1 MKKNLILLLLIGV
14 IILTGCSRDI
24 QVKNTD
30 RKNLSSKQEN
40 KINKKSLPSKIAFV
54 KNDTLYI
61 MNEDGTQ
68 QEPLVSNVSDKSRPS
83 WSPDGSK
90 ILYTIEEQEDT
101 YGLYI
106 LNISDKTQ
114 KRISDVFIPLG
125 PPPSFREAVWSPD
138 GTKIV
143 FLKLDKSDQSVQ
155 LHVIDLNDLKD
166 TTLVKKKDLET
177 KLISLHPT
185 LPHIPTHIP
194 NSFAWSPDGK
204 TIAFSVA
211 RFIFTV
217 NNDGS
222 DLKIIKDM
230 KELGNVYDYCD
241 CVQLIWAK
249 NKIIF
254 AVNRNEP
261 YEKYGVKKGFTP
273 DIIEVTSIFI
283 MNSYGSGIK
292 KLGEYVVFRGFA
304 LSPDGEKIAIAGK
317 NNYDSDQFLYIINL
331 IDVTQVALKN
341 DENYSNY
348 SVNSLSLSP
357 CWSPDGSKIAFV
369 KNTYQNHTSVR
380 DSVVTDMS
388 GIFVVSSNGQ
398 NETQILNAE
407 QGFPYPL
414 TWSPLS

>member
-166 TTLVKKKDLET
+166 SEKRK
-177 KLISLHPT
+177 
-185 LPHIPTHIP
+185 
-194 NSFAWSPDGK
+194 GK
-204 TIAFSVA
+204 T
-211 RFIFTV
+211 
-217 NNDGS
+217 D
-222 DLKIIKDM
+222 
-230 KELGNVYDYCD
+230 
-241 CVQLIWAK
+241 
-249 NKIIF
+249 
-254 AVNRNEP
+254 
-261 YEKYGVKKGFTP
+261 
-273 DIIEVTSIFI
+273 
-283 MNSYGSGIK
+283 
-292 KLGEYVVFRGFA
+292 
-304 LSPDGEKIAIAGK
+304 
-317 NNYDSDQFLYIINL
+317 
-331 IDVTQVALKN
+331 
-341 DENYSNY
+341 
-348 SVNSLSLSP
+348 
-357 CWSPDGSKIAFV
+357 
-369 KNTYQNHTSVR
+369 
-380 DSVVTDMS
+380 
-388 GIFVVSSNGQ
+388 Q
-398 NETQILNAE
+398 NE
-407 QGFPYPL
+407 GK
-414 TWSPLS
+414 

>member
-24 QVKNTD
+24 QVKNSD

-61 MNEDGTQ
+61 MNEDGTL

-106 LNISDKTQ
+106 LNVSDKTQ
-114 KRISDVFIPLG
+114 KRISDVFIPLE

-143 FLKLDKSDQSVQ
+143 FLKLDKSDQNVQ
-155 LHVIDLNDLKD
+155 LHLIDLKDLKD
-166 TTLVKKKDLET
+166 TTLVKAKDLET

-185 LPHIPTHIP
+185 LPHIP

-204 TIAFSVA
+204 TIAFSLA
-211 RFIFTV
+211 SFIFTV

-230 KELGNVYDYCD
+230 KELGY

-283 MNSYGSGIK
+283 MNSYGNGIK

-331 IDVTQVALKN
+331 IDETQVSLKN

-369 KNTYQNHTSVR
+369 KNTYQNHTSARV
-380 DSVVTDMS
+380 SVVTDMS

-414 TWSPLS
+414 TWSP